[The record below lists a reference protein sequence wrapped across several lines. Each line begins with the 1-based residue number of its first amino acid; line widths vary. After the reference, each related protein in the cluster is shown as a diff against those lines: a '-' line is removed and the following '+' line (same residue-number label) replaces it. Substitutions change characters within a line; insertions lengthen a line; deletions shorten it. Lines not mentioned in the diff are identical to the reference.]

1 MNERVEVSTEV
12 FPSRNNCF
20 PPVEVESGPG
30 SETPGGTLGVMS
42 MVGSS
47 PRIGEGFPEGSIDGN
62 ELVEGT
68 LDRDGW
74 RLRVGTR
81 VGLLLLVG
89 LDDGATLVVGVKLGM
104 CDGLSLGGKDGDE
117 DGSIDGD

>member
-1 MNERVEVSTEV
+1 MLEDGAVVANRL
-12 FPSRNNCF
+12 
-20 PPVEVESGPG
+20 SGSKSLWLPDGDGCKLCAAVG
-30 SETPGGTLGVMS
+30 SWLGVA
-42 MVGSS
+42 
-47 PRIGEGFPEGSIDGN
+47 EGFPEGSIDGN

-74 RLRVGTR
+74 RLRDGTR

-117 DGSIDGD
+117 DGSIDGDRD